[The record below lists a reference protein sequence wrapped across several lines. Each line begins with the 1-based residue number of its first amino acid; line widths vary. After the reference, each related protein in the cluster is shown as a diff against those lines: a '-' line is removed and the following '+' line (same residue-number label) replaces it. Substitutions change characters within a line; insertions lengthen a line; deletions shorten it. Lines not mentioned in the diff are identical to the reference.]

1 MGQISAHLAHEIR
14 NPVGSVALLA
24 STLLKRVDIKNKTLV
39 LEIKKS
45 IWRVERIVKATL
57 LFSKGVQIHKS
68 EIIPQNI
75 QNEIQ
80 ESLNYYT
87 YSKNINFIFRF
98 DDEVFEA
105 DFDLLCIV
113 LQNFL
118 FNAIDAIEESDEEEG
133 IVEIEYHKNPKEVIF
148 KIYDNGKPIENPQ
161 ILFEPFKSTKLKG
174 NGLGLALSLQIIE
187 AHNGPLGRN
196 ALKAAKD
203 EGVPIRIYHAHGAD
217 LPFNMK
223 WPLKYYCMK
232 MLRYSMN
239 EHFVCSVKAG
249 QFYMGKEI
257 MKRGDYHFIPNAI
270 EVGKFVFDP
279 AVRNRIRRNFQLEG
293 KDVIGH
299 VGRFS
304 LQKNHKFLLEL
315 FAIIHKQRPQ
325 TRLVL
330 IGDGEW
336 HERVMRQINSL
347 GIRDAVVTPGSVSN
361 PNEWYQAFDLFV
373 LPSLWEG
380 LPVVGVEAQTA
391 GLPCIFSTAVT
402 NEVALTGNAYFLP
415 LDVSKDIWVRKINE
429 CFNSKVPRQD
439 MTQTII
445 NAHYDIATEAL
456 SLEKLYLQYAEKI
469 GLR

>member
-1 MGQISAHLAHEIR
+1 MIR
-14 NPVGSVALLA
+14 ILHSVSYMSRGGIETMLM
-24 STLLKRVDIKNKTLV
+24 
-39 LEIKKS
+39 
-45 IWRVERIVKATL
+45 
-57 LFSKGVQIHKS
+57 
-68 EIIPQNI
+68 
-75 QNEIQ
+75 
-80 ESLNYYT
+80 NYYRHIDRNKVQFDFLCNA
-87 YSKNINFIFRF
+87 SNIGAYDDEILELGGRIFRSPGF
-98 DDEVFEA
+98 NPLKYFEYRRYMH
-105 DFDLLCIV
+105 DLFI
-113 LQNFL
+113 
-118 FNAIDAIEESDEEEG
+118 SHP
-133 IVEIEYHKNPKEVIF
+133 EYR
-148 KIYDNGKPIENPQ
+148 
-161 ILFEPFKSTKLKG
+161 
-174 NGLGLALSLQIIE
+174 IIE

-257 MKRGDYHFIPNAI
+257 MKRGGYHFIPNAI

-293 KDVIGH
+293 KEVIGH

-347 GIRDAVVTPGSVSN
+347 GIRDAVITPGSVSN

-456 SLEKLYLQYAEKI
+456 SLEKLYLLYAEKI